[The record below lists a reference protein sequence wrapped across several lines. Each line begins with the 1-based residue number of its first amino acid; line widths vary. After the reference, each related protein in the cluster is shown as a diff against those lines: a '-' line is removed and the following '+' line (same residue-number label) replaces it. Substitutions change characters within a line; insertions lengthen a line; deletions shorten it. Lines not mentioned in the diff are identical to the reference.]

1 MGQHISCC
9 CTVDTVSVNSLQD
22 CTLQQSN
29 TNTVETHPHPIG
41 GEKVKERKTR
51 SCKFLSLLRRAG
63 KKFKTS
69 SGQGEKEEQDAD
81 VTVIPA
87 ARSTDG
93 KCHVHVAGLYT
104 FLYVFRGTSKSV
116 T

>member
-9 CTVDTVSVNSLQD
+9 CTVDTVSVNSLQG
-22 CTLQQSN
+22 CTLQQST

-63 KKFKTS
+63 KTFKTS
-69 SGQGEKEEQDAD
+69 SGQSEKEEQDAD
-81 VTVIPA
+81 VTVVPA

-93 KCHVHVAGLYT
+93 K
-104 FLYVFRGTSKSV
+104 
-116 T
+116 